1 MYWGLSGSK
10 GSPLGGGNP
19 VCQTLPCHPSQGA
32 GQSRE
37 QPQPAPWGWRWA
49 ETSAHGA
56 GDWRFMAF
64 LGQGLM
70 ALEWAEMG
78 RAGLGVGTSKE
89 LLVSS
94 RARLDDRVVKG
105 TA

>member
-1 MYWGLSGSK
+1 
-10 GSPLGGGNP
+10 
-19 VCQTLPCHPSQGA
+19 
-32 GQSRE
+32 
-37 QPQPAPWGWRWA
+37 
-49 ETSAHGA
+49 
-56 GDWRFMAF
+56 
-64 LGQGLM
+64 M